1 MMRLKILLCLI
12 ISLWVS
18 DVSYASENIPK
29 ETSESSPVTPIAAP
43 ALASGALSQM
53 PDPKTFVKKQWPA
66 PERTLLSHVELIIMH
81 TTLSGLAMASALNVN
96 SGIVG
101 NSAISWEGGAV
112 VATAIIGGVASG
124 WLSSEYSLT
133 NDDIA
138 LFNKAALWGLLDG
151 YLLLHTIDRQANR
164 YDVFTL
170 TGTRSSLSLPPRNYL
185 LHLFPL
191 LGYGSG
197 VALALVVYNSID
209 DQSLHAGQI
218 NAASWVGVFSGVF
231 AGLSMANYFNKSGR
245 GPEEVLGTA
254 LLVSNL
260 GLAAGLFLFNDYP
273 ISESRVS
280 LVAASGILLGGLAY
294 VGGLA
299 YTELLDH
306 HYSSAGK
313 TLAVQ
318 LGGLVGLVG
327 GWFLTS
333 QWDDDWIPDAVSDM
347 HMGVMPNEHGGM
359 MGMVSGRF

>member
-1 MMRLKILLCLI
+1 M
-12 ISLWVS
+12 
-18 DVSYASENIPK
+18 
-29 ETSESSPVTPIAAP
+29 
-43 ALASGALSQM
+43 
-53 PDPKTFVKKQWPA
+53 
-66 PERTLLSHVELIIMH
+66 
-81 TTLSGLAMASALNVN
+81 
-96 SGIVG
+96 
-101 NSAISWEGGAV
+101 
-112 VATAIIGGVASG
+112 ASG

-133 NDDIA
+133 NDDVA
-138 LFNKAALWGLLDG
+138 LFNKAALWGVFDG
-151 YLLLHTIDRQANR
+151 YLLLQTIKDKDQANDDDDNLT
-164 YDVFTL
+164 DVL
-170 TGTRSSLSLPPRNYL
+170 QSLAPTL

-191 LGYGSG
+191 LGYGAG
-197 VALALVVYNSID
+197 VALALVVYNSVD

>member
-1 MMRLKILLCLI
+1 MRLKILLCLI
-12 ISLWVS
+12 SSLWVS

-81 TTLSGLAMASALNVN
+81 AMLSHLVMNTALY
-96 SGIVG
+96 G
-101 NSAISWEGGAV
+101 NSVITEQKKNPISWKRRGAGIAAMIV
-112 VATAIIGGVASG
+112 GGVASG

-133 NDDIA
+133 NDDVA
-138 LFNKAALWGLLDG
+138 LFNKTALWGFFDG
-151 YLLLHTIDRQANR
+151 YLLLQIIKDKDQAN
-164 YDVFTL
+164 DDDDNL
-170 TGTRSSLSLPPRNYL
+170 TDPESRPRD
-185 LHLFPL
+185 LFPL
-191 LGYGSG
+191 LGYGAG
-197 VALALVVYNSID
+197 VALALVVYNSVD

-218 NAASWVGVFSGVF
+218 NAASWIGIFSGVF
-231 AGLSMANYFNKSGR
+231 AGSSMVNYSNRNIFSGYD
-245 GPEEVLGTA
+245 GVSEAV

-260 GLAAGLFLFNDYP
+260 GVAAGLFLFNDYP

-280 LVAASGILLGGLAY
+280 LVAASGILLGGLAA

-299 YTELLDH
+299 YTELFDH
-306 HYSSAGK
+306 SYSSAGK
-313 TLAVQ
+313 ALAFQ
-318 LGGLVGLVG
+318 LGSLVGLVG

-333 QWDDDWIPDAVSDM
+333 QWDDDWIPDEVSDM

-359 MGMVSGRF
+359 MGTIAGRW